1 MTKEELENS
10 RLFQIT
16 ERLLKREFP
25 FIKSL
30 QVAKDFADYGTVLF
44 LDAIVDFD
52 EFAEMYEFT
61 FPSWR
66 RDDMHILY
74 LSHIPLNPSF
84 ELKAKLTDVQN
95 EIEALVRSVST
106 NHHIPLEYREL
117 LRRSEGE
124 DKPYNFKIFSISK
137 FMPEAQSI

>member
-25 FIKSL
+25 FIKGL
-30 QVAKDFADYGTVLF
+30 KAARDFENYGTVLF
-44 LDAIVDFD
+44 LDAVVDLD
-52 EFAEMYEFT
+52 EFAEIYEFT
-61 FPSWR
+61 YPSWR

-74 LSHIPLNPSF
+74 LYHFPLNPSF
-84 ELKAKLTDVQN
+84 ELKERLNNLQK
-95 EIEALVRSVST
+95 EIEDLVQSVST
-106 NHHIPLEYREL
+106 NPHIPLEYRDL
-117 LRRSEGE
+117 LRRSPGE

-137 FMPEAQSI
+137 FIPVAQSS